1 MPALNFGEVLLEY
14 VELGSPD
21 ERGIAEDPEILVRR
35 PLRQKGLFGGLAH
48 RLVGSCAERRG

>member
-1 MPALNFGEVLLEY
+1 LNFGEVLLEY

-21 ERGIAEDPEILVRR
+21 ERGIAEDPEILARR

-48 RLVGSCAERRG
+48 RLVGSYADRRG